1 MLKYYL
7 FNLYILIILYNKN
20 KGEDSIKYLILPF
33 RTEIQEIT
41 KDNYLS
47 IYYDNKIFIDIEVGT
62 PPQKI
67 PINLKFENYPFFI
80 ISSQSE
86 NLPKKYFNETK
97 SSSYKKN
104 SSNPYN
110 ISRELFSECYF
121 SNDTV
126 NLNQNIIKEFN
137 FILASKMNNKEINYS
152 GQIGLRLGPTTKERN
167 EKTADY
173 NFINSLKKNGKISGY
188 EFTFIY
194 KTENEG
200 DLIIGSRLDEID
212 KKNYN
217 FNNFITTKGAEP
229 TYPTRWQI
237 TFDNIYFNNYSN
249 QSIQVDLYIE
259 NGFMQCPDYF
269 FDAFKLSFFENYIK
283 NNICTIKIHFYTRF
297 IICEKDFDINNFGNI
312 SFELKDIQKNF
323 TFTNQ
328 NLFYDIKNVGKLFI
342 FSNRQLSNNW
352 RFGKPFFTSFNIT
365 FNKDRKIIG
374 LYKKLGG
381 IDEQN
386 LRLFNIISLIIC
398 LMTSIFVCGL
408 LIYIAFFRANKQSK
422 LRAQELQEDDVYM
435 ENLLNKK

>member
-20 KGEDSIKYLILPF
+20 KGEDSVKYVILPF

-121 SNDTV
+121 SNDTI

-188 EFTFIY
+188 EFTFIL
-194 KTENEG
+194 N
-200 DLIIGSRLDEID
+200 LI
-212 KKNYN
+212 
-217 FNNFITTKGAEP
+217 
-229 TYPTRWQI
+229 
-237 TFDNIYFNNYSN
+237 
-249 QSIQVDLYIE
+249 
-259 NGFMQCPDYF
+259 
-269 FDAFKLSFFENYIK
+269 
-283 NNICTIKIHFYTRF
+283 
-297 IICEKDFDINNFGNI
+297 
-312 SFELKDIQKNF
+312 
-323 TFTNQ
+323 
-328 NLFYDIKNVGKLFI
+328 
-342 FSNRQLSNNW
+342 
-352 RFGKPFFTSFNIT
+352 
-365 FNKDRKIIG
+365 
-374 LYKKLGG
+374 
-381 IDEQN
+381 
-386 LRLFNIISLIIC
+386 
-398 LMTSIFVCGL
+398 
-408 LIYIAFFRANKQSK
+408 
-422 LRAQELQEDDVYM
+422 
-435 ENLLNKK
+435 